1 MQSLKMK
8 HNLPLIADP
17 GSPCSGANTA
27 AMFLYIFP
35 EL

>member
-1 MQSLKMK
+1 MHSLTMK

-17 GSPCSGANTA
+17 GSPCPGANTA
-27 AMFLYIFP
+27 AMILYIFL